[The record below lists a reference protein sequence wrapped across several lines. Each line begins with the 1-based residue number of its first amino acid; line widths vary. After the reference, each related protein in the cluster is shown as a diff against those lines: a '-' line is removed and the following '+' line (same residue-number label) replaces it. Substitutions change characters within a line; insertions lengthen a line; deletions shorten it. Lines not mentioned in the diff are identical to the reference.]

1 MQRLLFRQ
9 RGAAVQSYG
18 VGSVSNKD
26 RDYYLARIAA
36 EREAAERAADEHVR
50 RVHLQLADQY
60 EQRLNGGSGEEPLE
74 RS

>member
-1 MQRLLFRQ
+1 
-9 RGAAVQSYG
+9 
-18 VGSVSNKD
+18 VSNKD